1 MRPRLRTG
9 VITVIAALGLAAV
22 LAAPAAAAE
31 NAGGPA
37 QAFPGTIALPDGFQ
51 PEGIA
56 IGQGP
61 VAYFGSLAD
70 GSIYRASLVTG
81 AGSLLSK
88 GSGTPS
94 GGLKIDGRGRLFV
107 SGGTGGD
114 GRVIDARTGAVLAD
128 YQFATGPSFV
138 NDDIVAG
145 KSVWFTDSVNPVLY
159 RLPLGLD
166 GQLPAASDV
175 QRVPLTGA
183 IVYGPGF
190 NANGITRTPD
200 GRALLVVQS
209 NTGLLF
215 RVDPATGVA
224 STVNLGG
231 ASLINGDGL
240 LLIGSTLY
248 VVQNVLNTVTV
259 IQLDRAGDS
268 GTVVRKITDPRF
280 DVPTTAARFGSRIY
294 LTQARFTTP
303 PTPSTQYFAVA
314 IKPR

>member
-1 MRPRLRTG
+1 MRPRLRTA
-9 VITVIAALGLAAV
+9 VTTVIAALGLTTV
-22 LAAPAAAAE
+22 LAAPAATAE
-31 NAGGPA
+31 NAGGTA
-37 QAFPGTIALPDGFQ
+37 QSFPSTIALPDGFQ

-70 GSIYRASLVTG
+70 GSIYRANLVTG
-81 AGSLLSK
+81 TGLTLSK
-88 GSGTPS
+88 GSGAS
-94 GGLKIDGRGRLFV
+94 SVGLEIDNRDRLFV
-107 SGGTGGD
+107 SGGADGD

-138 NDDIVAG
+138 NDDILAG
-145 KSVWFTDSVNPVLY
+145 NSVWFTDSVNPVLY
-159 RLPLGLD
+159 RLPLGPD

-175 QRVPLTGA
+175 QRVSLTGA
-183 IVYGPGF
+183 IAYGPGF
-190 NANGITRTPD
+190 NANGLTRTPD

-224 STVNLGG
+224 STVNIGG
-231 ASLINGDGL
+231 ASLIDGDGM

-268 GTVVRKITDPRF
+268 GAVVRKITDPRF
-280 DVPTTAARFGSRIY
+280 DVPTTAARSGNRIY
-294 LTQARFTTP
+294 LTQARFTTT
-303 PTPSTQYFAVA
+303 PTPSTPYFAVA
-314 IKPR
+314 IEP

>member
-1 MRPRLRTG
+1 MRPRLRIG
-9 VITVIAALGLAAV
+9 VTTIIATLGLAAA
-22 LAAPAAAAE
+22 LTAPAAAAE
-31 NAGGPA
+31 NAGGMA
-37 QAFPGTIALPDGFQ
+37 QGFPGTIALPDGFQ

-81 AGSLLSK
+81 TGSLLSK
-88 GSGTPS
+88 GSGAPS
-94 GGLKIDGRGRLFV
+94 VGLKIDDRSRLFV
-107 SGGTGGD
+107 SGGTAGD

-145 KSVWFTDSVNPVLY
+145 NSVWFTDSVNPVLY
-159 RLPLGLD
+159 RLPLGPNR
-166 GQLPAASDV
+166 QLPAASDV
-175 QRVPLTGA
+175 QKVPLTGA

-200 GRALLVVQS
+200 GNALLVVQS
-209 NTGLLF
+209 NTGFLF

-231 ASLINGDGL
+231 ASLIDGDGML
-240 LLIGSTLY
+240 LVGSTLY
-248 VVQNVLNTVTV
+248 VAQNVLNTVTV

-268 GTVVRKITDPRF
+268 GTVVRKISDPRF

-303 PTPSTQYFAVA
+303 ATPSTPYFAVA